1 MKTRQAAILVLFLS
15 LSIAAILSNCSSLPE
30 NEPNANSTG
39 DSIISHLDLL
49 VDTDPEQCIAVISNL
64 FEQQREKNQ
73 SFEASIIGEKGF
85 VLFSKAIDN
94 INILFRKAVAD
105 QDILAARRL
114 SFSASS
120 LVSKCSNPSNSI
132 PSINLFSEKL

>member
-15 LSIAAILSNCSSLPE
+15 LSIAIIQSSCSSLPK
-30 NEPNANSTG
+30 NESNINS
-39 DSIISHLDLL
+39 SEEAIIARLDLL

-73 SFEASIIGEKGF
+73 SFEASIIGQKGF

-105 QDILAARRL
+105 QDILAAVG
-114 SFSASS
+114 S
-120 LVSKCSNPSNSI
+120 LFLP
-132 PSINLFSEKL
+132 LL